1 MSRSRSLAEISHKLV
16 RDSDII
22 AETLSRMLAPGK
34 TLNVLEIGFGH
45 GRPLLELAWRF
56 RHEAVTFF
64 GVDKRQKPPVE
75 KSEDLRALAQLYEIA
90 PEAELAQLNLP
101 ELFFYDAAQLH
112 FEDESIDLIYA
123 VIVVRFIERKAE
135 FLEEVARVLRPGGVA
150 LLHLGESNWDYP
162 YSRICDD
169 KLLTPHTSRI
179 VLRHEDELIP
189 LPAYLEFFE
198 QDAFRFR
205 FIGRPRC
212 VLRVKKLRSARLQ
225 LQLVFDPQLTVEMH
239 ALPFRHGLGNARGG
253 SRSVYRVAP
262 EIYRALFDQ
271 GFLSKEK
278 FVVAPSG
285 VSLRF

>member
-16 RDSDII
+16 RDSDLIG
-22 AETLSRMLAPGK
+22 ETLSRLQAPGK

-56 RHEAVTFF
+56 RHEAINFF

-75 KSEDLRALAQLYEIA
+75 KSEDLRAIARLYEIA
-90 PEAELAQLNLP
+90 PEAELAQFKLP

-112 FEDESIDLIYA
+112 FEDESMDLIYA

-135 FLEEVARVLRPGGVA
+135 FLEEIARVLRPGGIA
-150 LLHLGESNWDYP
+150 LLHLGESNWEYP
-162 YSRICDD
+162 YGRICDD

-179 VLRHEDELIP
+179 VLRYENELIP
-189 LPAYLEFFE
+189 LPAYLKFFE

-205 FIGRPRC
+205 FIGKPRC
-212 VLRVKKLRSARLQ
+212 VLRVKKMRSARLH
-225 LQLVFDPQLTVEMH
+225 LQLAFDPQLTVEMH

-253 SRSVYRVAP
+253 SRSVYHVAP
-262 EIYRALFDQ
+262 EIYHALFEK
-271 GFLSKEK
+271 GILSQENLE
-278 FVVAPSG
+278 AS
-285 VSLRF
+285 